1 MGKRSRKNRKAALD
15 AYVTRPA
22 RQIAKQEVN
31 GQLFVNPL
39 CSTYENVFP
48 QVRPLIDEL
57 KIVRP
62 YGVGRN
68 GARLPI
74 LRTPELA
81 LLENPNEQMGW
92 AEFADLMFA
101 MWLTEKELNIHVWK
115 NGRGRIYGY
124 TILPVGARQSL
135 GNGEYYFQT
144 TSADGTIEQIP
155 ASEVM
160 TLRYSRNPRNI
171 SEGVSPASVV
181 FIWSQVADLLAQYQ
195 RAYLENG
202 AVPASVTIIRAS
214 TKEKFDAVQKDLEGQ
229 LKGAQNRNKTIYLWE
244 QVLNTG
250 ESMAQVEVKPIQG
263 NNSTLAIKDIMAIV
277 HDEINKAYGVSEF
290 ILGNDSSAKY
300 DNAELSDRQFTKRRV
315 LPALVSFWSQ
325 FQHELDRVLGGIG
338 YAIQFDLDVPELTD
352 RIKVK
357 AEISQKNVEN
367 LTKLINAGS
376 TAGAAVRALGLPDEW
391 LDVAY
396 DLYSEK
402 QRQRDVAAIS
412 SLSSITT
419 NRNPDNIPTNSGGPT
434 PSEAEKSRQSVDNL
448 DDTDDSPTDQGWI
461 GAKVEK
467 LEVLGVLDD
476 RLRNQ
481 LYTGDLDVEKTNIP
495 AQENPHFT
503 VFYGLT
509 KKGFETPDIDI
520 AEEIQ
525 ENMPPQV
532 IIEKIDV
539 FDNNDVYKVIVAK
552 LRKTEAL
559 QRLHDTF
566 LGLDHYEQQ
575 FPVYMPH
582 ITLCYVNKDA
592 NSENFIEVFE
602 EYVGKSIN
610 TTGFEIDNPWR
621 KRLDAH
627 HCEHCHH
634 THDIKTDAEITFAKG
649 EEKEKAVY
657 DELTKV
663 LENAIAEVL
672 GESARLSEEDI
683 TKLKIAILEQ
693 LIAEAD
699 KGENDAAAEIKG
711 YVLGATATA
720 IAGVLD
726 NGGYH
731 VSDDFEQHMKD
742 RVELVVSKLD
752 EVARE
757 TARKVLD
764 TTQKEGL
771 TMQEIKKA
779 LADVM
784 PAARAELI
792 ARNETVYAYR
802 AGSLENAKNLAK
814 QYGLKIKKT
823 WLAQPDA
830 CPICKAMNGSTVD
843 ILEPFPD
850 GADSED
856 GVHYA
861 WEHTKYNDGGE
872 IPQAHV
878 NCRCVPTYEVV
889 YA

>member
-1 MGKRSRKNRKAALD
+1 MGKRANKKRRLALD
-15 AYVTRPA
+15 AYAARPTRQVA
-22 RQIAKQEVN
+22 RQEVN

-68 GARLPI
+68 GARLPM

-115 NGRGRIYGY
+115 NGRGKIYGY

-144 TSADGTIEQIP
+144 TSEDGTIEQIP

-214 TKEKFDAVQKDLEGQ
+214 TKEKFNAVQKDLEGQ

-263 NNSTLAIKDIMAIV
+263 NNSTLAIKDIMTIV

-367 LTKLINAGS
+367 LTKLIDAGS

-396 DLYSEK
+396 GLYSEK
-402 QRQRDVAAIS
+402 QRQRDMEALSA
-412 SLSSITT
+412 LSSQTT
-419 NRNPDNIPTNSGGPT
+419 VQTNIEETT
-434 PSEAEKSRQSVDNL
+434 SVDKQ
-448 DDTDDSPTDQGWI
+448 DI
-461 GAKVEK
+461 G
-467 LEVLGVLDD
+467 
-476 RLRNQ
+476 
-481 LYTGDLDVEKTNIP
+481 
-495 AQENPHFT
+495 H
-503 VFYGLT
+503 
-509 KKGFETPDIDI
+509 
-520 AEEIQ
+520 
-525 ENMPPQV
+525 
-532 IIEKIDV
+532 
-539 FDNNDVYKVIVAK
+539 
-552 LRKTEAL
+552 
-559 QRLHDTF
+559 H
-566 LGLDHYEQQ
+566 
-575 FPVYMPH
+575 
-582 ITLCYVNKDA
+582 
-592 NSENFIEVFE
+592 S
-602 EYVGKSIN
+602 GK
-610 TTGFEIDNPWR
+610 E
-621 KRLDAH
+621 
-627 HCEHCHH
+627 CHCHH

-649 EEKEKAVY
+649 EEREKAIY
-657 DELTKV
+657 DELSKV
-663 LENAIAEVL
+663 LENAIAQIL
-672 GESARLSEEDI
+672 GETITLSEEELAKI
-683 TKLKIAILEQ
+683 KLAILEE
-693 LIAEAD
+693 LIKEAE
-699 KGENDAAAEIKG
+699 KGENDAASVINGYLVGGNATEIET
-711 YVLGATATA
+711 VLE
-720 IAGVLD
+720 

-731 VSDDFEQHMKD
+731 VSEGFVQHMEE
-742 RVELVVSKLD
+742 RVELVVSNLD
-752 EVARE
+752 KVAQE
-757 TARKVLD
+757 TARQVLNSNK
-764 TTQKEGL
+764 KEGM
-771 TMQEIKKA
+771 TAQEIKKA
-779 LADVM
+779 LSDVM
-784 PAARAELI
+784 PAARAEVI
-792 ARNETVYAYR
+792 ARNETIYAFR

-814 QYGLKIKKT
+814 QYDLKVKKT
-823 WLAQPDA
+823 WMAQPDA
-830 CPICKAMNGSTVD
+830 CDVCKAMNGKTVELLD
-843 ILEPFPD
+843 SFPKDAVTKD
-850 GADSED
+850 GEQVS
-856 GVHYA
+856 
-861 WEHTKYNDGGE
+861 WKHTKYNDNGE
-872 IPQAHV
+872 ITQAHV
-878 NCRCVPTYEVV
+878 NCRCVPTYEVI
-889 YA
+889 YD

>member
-1 MGKRSRKNRKAALD
+1 MEIIKKIKDALGSNKTKSSQQ
-15 AYVTRPA
+15 V
-22 RQIAKQEVN
+22 AKQEIS

-62 YGVGRN
+62 YGVGKN
-68 GARLPI
+68 GARLP
-74 LRTPELA
+74 LARTPELA
-81 LLENPNEQMGW
+81 ALENPNEEMGW

-115 NGRGRIYGY
+115 NSRGKIYGY

-135 GNGEYYFQT
+135 GNGQYYFQT
-144 TSADGTIEQIP
+144 TNADGQIEQYSP
-155 ASEVM
+155 DEVM

-181 FIWSQVADLLAQYQ
+181 FIWSQVADLMAQYQ

-214 TKEKFDAVQKDLEGQ
+214 TKAKFDAVQKDLEGQ
-229 LKGAQNRNKTIYLWE
+229 LKGASNRNKTIYLWE
-244 QVLNTG
+244 QVLDTG

-315 LPALVSFWSQ
+315 LPALISFYSQ
-325 FQHELDRVLGGIG
+325 FQHELDRVLPNGLP
-338 YAIQFDLDVPELTD
+338 YAINFDLDIPELTD

-367 LTKLINAGS
+367 LTNLITAGS
-376 TAGAAVRALGLPDEW
+376 TARAAVKALGLGEEW

-396 DLYSEK
+396 GLYAEK
-402 QRQRDVAAIS
+402 QRRQDAETLNTL
-412 SLSSITT
+412 LS
-419 NRNPDNIPTNSGGPT
+419 RT
-434 PSEAEKSRQSVDNL
+434 PSQITAQTATDGLGDETSKSLDKAEEPN
-448 DDTDDSPTDQGWI
+448 DQGWI
-461 GAKVEK
+461 GAKTEK
-467 LEVLGVLDD
+467 LDVLGHLDE
-476 RLRNQ
+476 RLRSQ

-509 KKGFETPDIDI
+509 KKGLETPDIDLG
-520 AEEIQ
+520 EKIQ
-525 ENMPPQV
+525 ENMPSQV
-532 IIEKIDV
+532 IIDKIDV
-539 FDNNDVYKVIVAK
+539 FDNDDDYKVIVAK

-559 QRLHDTF
+559 QQLHDIF
-566 LGLDHYEQQ
+566 LALDHYEQE
-575 FPVYMPH
+575 FSVYTPH

-592 NSENFIEVFE
+592 KSDDFTEAFKD
-602 EYVGKSIN
+602 YVGKSIA

-621 KRLDAH
+621 KNLDIH

-634 THDIKTDAEITFAKG
+634 THDVKTDAEITFAKG
-649 EEKEKAVY
+649 EEKEQTIY
-657 DELTKV
+657 EELTKV

-672 GESARLSEEDI
+672 GETAILSEEDLA
-683 TKLKIAILEQ
+683 KLKLAILEQ
-693 LIAEAD
+693 LIKEAD
-699 KGENDAAAEIKG
+699 LGENDAAAEIQG
-711 YVLGATATA
+711 FVLGETSKE
-720 IAGVLD
+720 IAGVLK

-731 VSDDFEQHMKD
+731 VSEDFAKHMEK
-742 RVELVVSKLD
+742 RVDLVVSKLD
-752 EVARE
+752 EAARE
-757 TARKVLD
+757 TARKVLQN
-764 TTQKEGL
+764 TESEGL
-771 TMQEIKKA
+771 TVQQIKKQ
-779 LADVM
+779 LSDVM
-784 PAARAELI
+784 PAARAEVI

-814 QYGLKIKKT
+814 EYNLKIKKT
-823 WLAQPDA
+823 WHAQPDA
-830 CPICKAMNGSTVD
+830 CDICKAMDGKTVELTD
-843 ILEPFPD
+843 AFPD
-850 GADSED
+850 NAVTKD
-856 GVHYA
+856 GEQVS
-861 WEHTKYNDGGE
+861 WQHTPYNDGGE
-872 IPQAHV
+872 VTQAHV
-878 NCRCVPTYEVV
+878 NCLCVPQYEVI
-889 YA
+889 YD